1 MKNLKERIKE
11 IIVPV
16 DGDVH
21 CYYYKNGN
29 EWFYHGRSQDDIGG
43 NREVYQN
50 NDYDKQIVDEERLVS
65 LEEFYQYM
73 KKSIVK
79 YYIELKREERRK
91 KEKERKER
99 EKRKRDKEIEDLKY
113 SFGKWLS
120 LNEGFYLDDW
130 NQDLLKTFEKK
141 FKSLDLEWTYVHV
154 LKDLDPVDINI
165 DFRSYLEE
173 ERESKLDRILNR
185 LNLVDDGESDTLTN
199 EYTSVKIDVYED
211 GFTIIG
217 STKDPK
223 IRDVQLG
230 LTIDY

>member
-1 MKNLKERIKE
+1 MKNLKQRIEE

-21 CYYYKNGN
+21 CYYYKKDNK
-29 EWFYHGRSQDDIGG
+29 WLYHGRDQELIGR
-43 NREVYQN
+43 NVYKN
-50 NDYDKQIVDEERLVS
+50 NEYDKQIVDEERLVS

-99 EKRKRDKEIEDLKY
+99 EKRKRDKEIEDLNY

-120 LNEGFYLDDW
+120 LNEGFYLEEW
-130 NQDLLKTFEKK
+130 KQDQLKAFENK
-141 FKSLDLEWTYVHV
+141 FKSLDLEWSYVHV
-154 LKDLDPVDINI
+154 LKDLGPVEINI
-165 DFRSYLEE
+165 DFRTDSEE
-173 ERESKLDRILNR
+173 EKEYELSRVLNR
-185 LNLVDDGESDTLTN
+185 LNLVDDGESEILSN

>member
-1 MKNLKERIKE
+1 MKNLKTRIEE

-21 CYYYKNGN
+21 CYYYKKDNN
-29 EWFYHGRSQDDIGG
+29 WFYHGRNQEIIG
-43 NREVYQN
+43 RDVYQN
-50 NDYDKQIVDEERLVS
+50 KEYDKQIVEEERLVS
-65 LEEFYQYM
+65 LENFYQYM
-73 KKSIVK
+73 KQSIVK
-79 YYIELKREERRK
+79 DYIELKREIRKK

-99 EKRKRDKEIEDLKY
+99 EKRNKEKEIEKVKH
-113 SFGKWLS
+113 SFGQWLS
-120 LNEGFYLDDW
+120 QNEGFYLDDW
-130 NQDLLKTFEKK
+130 NQEQLKTFEKK
-141 FKSLDLEWTYVHV
+141 FKSLDLEWNYVHV
-154 LKDLDPVDINI
+154 LKDLGPVDINI